1 MYYVYSKVRSIS
13 RLEQCTQL
21 DEMWGI
27 FDDIWWIFDE
37 MWGIFAFKTIP
48 QLIWMW
54 VGGRHQHCL
63 YCGFYRQVCRHENKV
78 KTTACQELTA
88 DAGFQ
93 MSSSISIVGSTLQI
107 LLPNRHHPP
116 GILWQAEGFHRLPK
130 SSQLF
135 QGGGSPQARSC
146 WQVSK
151 SNVNHSSEIRI
162 QEKCQL
168 VNSCK
173 W

>member
-1 MYYVYSKVRSIS
+1 MYYVYSKVRSTS
-13 RLEQCTQL
+13 RLEHCTQL
-21 DEMWGI
+21 
-27 FDDIWWIFDE
+27 DE

-48 QLIWMW
+48 QLILIW

-63 YCGFYRQVCRHENKV
+63 YCGFYQVCRHGNKV

-107 LLPNRHHPP
+107 LLPNRHHPA

-151 SNVNHSSEIRI
+151 SKVNHWSEIRI
-162 QEKCQL
+162 HEKGQL
-168 VNSCK
+168 VKSCK